1 MVTFGGKEITLLG
14 TPIKVGEMAPEFTAI
29 KRDLSEYNSKEDLGK
44 ILIISVVPSI
54 DTGVCSLQTK
64 RFNEEAVRFGDDV
77 KILTISVDL
86 PFAQSRYC
94 SIEGIDNADIVS
106 DYLKKDFGIK
116 YGFLIEEFQLL
127 SRGIVVLNREGRI
140 EYVEYVSEV
149 RNEVDFDK
157 VLDIVGKIK
166 K

>member
-14 TPIKVGEMAPEFTAI
+14 TPVKVGEMAPEFTAI

-64 RFNEEAVRFGDDV
+64 RFNEEAVKLGDNV

-127 SRGIVVLNREGRI
+127 SRGIVVLNGEGRV

-149 RNEVDFDK
+149 RNEVDLDK

>member
-64 RFNEEAVRFGDDV
+64 RFNEEAVRLGDDV